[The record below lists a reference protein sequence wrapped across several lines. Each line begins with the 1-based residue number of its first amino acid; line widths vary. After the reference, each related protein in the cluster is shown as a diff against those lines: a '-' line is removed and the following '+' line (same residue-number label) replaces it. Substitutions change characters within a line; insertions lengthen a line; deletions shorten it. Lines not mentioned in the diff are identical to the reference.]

1 MSLDTK
7 LQVWQNDL
15 LDLSRRNNLLY
26 FGASIRSGSVALRV
40 EPGPLFARLAGSRDR
55 PFRIPLEQT
64 GDPED
69 LEATERRLVRL
80 RARAR
85 DALNDRGTHVLYL
98 AFGILAWKESDVS
111 DETIRSPLMLVPVDL
126 KREGAFQLLRSG
138 EEIEINPTLTEKF
151 KHDFSI
157 ELPTYAAICEQLA
170 ARVNGAAGG
179 ANGASRATG
188 APTARAS
195 DAAPPLDAVLGALGA
210 ALRAGGQSAEIASEV
225 HLGIFSFQ
233 KLVMYQDLKRN
244 ADALKGHPIIR
255 KLGGESIR
263 LPAPGAELGRGELE
277 RHLRPQETLEILDA
291 DSSQQEAI
299 LAAKRGASFVL
310 QGPPGTGKSQT
321 IGNIIAECLGQGK
334 SVLFVSEKRAALEVV
349 SQRLHAAGLGEFCLE
364 LHSHNADKKQFVAE
378 LERTLREAEQASAS
392 GVRRGGEWESVS
404 GDVADSREKLNAY
417 VYELHLP
424 RTALG
429 RSAFD
434 VYGALARL
442 ARTPDLVVPLA
453 DVDQTTEADL
463 TRRREALERLLLYAD
478 VLDASA
484 SYPWC
489 ETLASEYT
497 LQLGADIGYHFG
509 RLRDMLGMLAARGD
523 ELATLLAEQPAAAT
537 FGWLEAAL
545 QRAEA
550 LAASPAPPADWL
562 QAKHRVE
569 VCALAEEAR
578 DRASR
583 YAAARA
589 AVEARYAPG
598 ALALDHSALLRALDD
613 DARPA
618 MEVIR
623 PGQRAPRDVCLTAR
637 NRLDA
642 ALTRAAELLPELVEA
657 SGRVTATLRLTE
669 ITSLAEVEPLLET
682 AEWTLATPNPPPA
695 WLSAESYPEARALAL
710 DARARYTLVVQ
721 ERATLATRYTEALDA
736 LDLPTLAA
744 RFRKDYTAPLCWLMP
759 GYWSDLKRIR
769 GCLRA
774 GLTRS
779 PAELRA
785 DILLAGQLRA
795 EEAELDRLRAD
806 HARALG
812 SLFAGFET
820 DWERVVATAT
830 WADRRATHYP
840 QGLPREVERLICGPA
855 RALQGLR
862 RQHERLHD
870 VWSAWLDVAAEL
882 DDLLLPEVIAP
893 GHYDFADEQPAALA
907 AALAALHAGL
917 TSFWQAAD
925 TLLAHA
931 HDRAAIVDSGWTTL
945 CDDLR
950 HAMEVTAAEGWLA
963 AHDAEL
969 ATALGRF
976 HRGLATDWPAVF
988 GALDWSERLLAL
1000 YGEQPMPDAVRK
1012 LASDAGTSEERARI
1026 AGLAGACRADLAAIE
1041 EELAFADGVLPRR
1054 VLLAPAPTLDSA
1066 RIADVHAS
1074 VSRHLDDLPCLE
1086 RWLECRRAEQA
1097 CEALGLGPCIE
1108 AARSESPFPRDLPGR
1123 YEKRF
1128 YQRWL
1133 DDVLHQAPA
1142 LAAFRGEAHEQVIGR
1157 FRRHDQHHI
1166 ELARARL
1173 RDLLAERRREA
1184 LVEAQRDTMA
1194 PLSWAL
1200 RALRKEVNKKR
1211 HGTIRNIVNE
1221 TDAALIRFK
1230 PCWMMSPLSVSQFL
1244 KTGERIFDVVVF
1256 DEASQV
1262 CPEDALC
1269 AIFRGA
1275 QLIVVGDSK
1284 QLPPTRFFSK
1294 TLADLDSDADDDDE
1308 SAAEDA
1314 RNESILDA
1322 CDAAFDGASRML
1334 RWHYRSRHESLIAF
1348 SNAHFYDNKLETFPG
1363 PQAEHAAG
1371 VQLVLIENGVY
1382 DRGHSRTNRAE
1393 AERAVDVAI
1402 EHLRRSADGSVGIV
1416 ALSEAQQ
1423 QAIRDVIERRLKQDA
1438 ALRAELGQQLD
1449 EGDEH
1454 GFFVKNLESVQGDE
1468 RDVIILS
1475 VGYARDA
1482 NGRMYYNFGP
1492 VNRPRGERRLN
1503 VAVTRAREQL
1513 ALVASIRASDLPAD
1527 LPSPGARILRAYLE
1541 YAELGPE
1548 VLARQVAASTPAVR
1562 GGFDSPFER
1571 AVYDALTAHGLALD
1585 CQVGCSGYYID
1596 LAVHDPHQ
1604 PGKYLLGIECDG
1616 ATYHSAKTARDR
1628 DRLRQRHLERLGWHI
1643 HRIWSR
1649 DWVRDQAGE
1658 VQKVLR
1664 AVADLQQQ
1672 QQQSAAAP
1680 VSAAVA
1686 VAVPAA
1692 PAQATATP
1700 AIALPGAARS
1710 APTKPSTPSVPIRRA
1725 SPTQPSAPSTPPAG
1739 PAMRVPTSAP
1749 AVASA
1754 SSGEQTGPTGAV
1766 HICEACA
1773 FYQFHAAKRFYCGH
1787 DAAYKLRDASGRT
1800 RGCPA
1805 WRRKS

>member
-69 LEATERRLVRL
+69 PEATERRLVRL

-98 AFGILAWKESDVS
+98 AFGILAWKESDAS
-111 DETIRSPLMLVPVDL
+111 DELIRSPLVLVPVEL
-126 KREGAFQLLRSG
+126 KREGALGAFQLLRAS

-151 KHDFSI
+151 KHDFGI
-157 ELPTYAAICEQLA
+157 ELPTYAVICEQLA
-170 ARVNGAAGG
+170 AG
-179 ANGASRATG
+179 ANGTAGANGSSRTPGASTS
-188 APTARAS
+188 RAS
-195 DAAPPLDAVLGALGA
+195 DAAPPLDAVLDAFGAV
-210 ALRAGGQSAEIASEV
+210 LRAGGKPAEIAPDV

-263 LPAPGAELGRGELE
+263 LPAPGAELGPGELD

-364 LHSHNADKKQFVAE
+364 LHSHNADKKQLVAE
-378 LERTLREAEQASAS
+378 LERTLREAEQASAG
-392 GVRRGGEWESVS
+392 GVRRAGEWESIS
-404 GDVADSREKLNAY
+404 GDVADGREKLNAY
-417 VYELHLP
+417 VHELHLP
-424 RTALG
+424 RLALG

-442 ARTPDLVVPLA
+442 AQTPDLAVPLA
-453 DVDQTTEADL
+453 DVAQATQADL
-463 TRRREALERLLLYAD
+463 TRRREALERLLLYTD
-478 VLDASA
+478 VLDASDG
-484 SYPWC
+484 YPWR
-489 ETLASEYT
+489 ETLATEYT
-497 LQLGADIGYHFG
+497 LQLGADIGHHFG
-509 RLRDMLGMLAARGD
+509 RLRDTLGTLAAREE
-523 ELATLLAEQPAAAT
+523 ELAALLAEQPPAST
-537 FGWLEAAL
+537 FDWLEVAL

-550 LAASPAPPADWL
+550 LGASPAPPEDWL
-562 QAKHRVE
+562 WGERRVAAG
-569 VCALAEEAR
+569 ALAEEAR
-578 DRASR
+578 DHSGR
-583 YAAARA
+583 YTAARTA
-589 AVEARYAPG
+589 FEARYAPG
-598 ALALDHSALLRALDD
+598 ALALDHAALLRALDD

-618 MEVIR
+618 MDAIR
-623 PGQRAPRDVCLTAR
+623 PGHHAPQDVCLAER
-637 NRLDA
+637 DRLDA
-642 ALTRAAELLPELVEA
+642 MLNRATALLPELVEA
-657 SGRVTATLRLTE
+657 AGRVTATCRLTE
-669 ITSLAEVEPLLET
+669 IASLAEVEALLET
-682 AEWTLATPNPPPA
+682 VEWILTTPTPPPS
-695 WLSAESYPEARALAL
+695 WLSAESYPEARALTF
-710 DARARYTLVVQ
+710 DARARYTLAAQ
-721 ERATLATRYTEALDA
+721 QRETFATRYTEALDA
-736 LDLPTLAA
+736 LDIPALAA
-744 RFRKDYTAPLCWLMP
+744 RFRKDYAAPLCWLMP
-759 GYWSDLKRIR
+759 GYWSDLKRMR
-769 GCLRA
+769 GCLRP
-774 GLTRS
+774 GVTRS
-779 PAELRA
+779 PTELRA
-785 DILLAGQLRA
+785 DVLLADQLRA
-795 EEAELDRLRAD
+795 AEAELDRLRAD

-812 SLFAGFET
+812 AFFAGSET
-820 DWERVVATAT
+820 DWERVVRTAT

-840 QGLPREVERLICGPA
+840 EGLPREVERLVCGPA
-855 RALQGLR
+855 RGLQGLR
-862 RQHERLHD
+862 RQHERLREL
-870 VWSAWLDVAAEL
+870 WGAWLDVAAEL
-882 DDLLLPEVIAP
+882 DDLLLPEMIVP

-907 AALAALHAGL
+907 AVLAALHAAL
-917 TSFWQAAD
+917 MRFWQAVD
-925 TLLAHA
+925 TLLALA
-931 HDRAAIVDSGWTTL
+931 HDRAAVAGSGWAAL

-950 HAMEVTAAEGWLA
+950 HAMEAIGAEGWLA
-963 AHDAEL
+963 AHGAEL
-969 ATALGRF
+969 AAALGRL
-976 HRGLATDWPAVF
+976 HHGLATDWPAVF
-988 GALDWSERLLAL
+988 DALDWSERFCAL
-1000 YGEQPMPDAVRK
+1000 YGALPVPDAMRK
-1012 LASDAGTSEERARI
+1012 LASDAGAPEERARI
-1026 AGLAGACRADLAAIE
+1026 AELARACRADRAAIE
-1041 EELAFADGVLPRR
+1041 EELAFADSVLPRR
-1054 VLLAPAPTLDSA
+1054 ALLAPAAALESA
-1066 RIADVHAS
+1066 SMADVRAC
-1074 VSRHLDDLPCLE
+1074 VARHLDDLPCLE

-1097 CEALGLGPCIE
+1097 CDALGLGPCIE
-1108 AARSESPFPRDLPGR
+1108 AARGQSPFPRDLPDR

-1128 YQRWL
+1128 YQLWL
-1133 DDVLHQAPA
+1133 DDVLHQTPA
-1142 LAAFRGEAHEQVIGR
+1142 LAAFRGETHEQVIGR

-1166 ELARARL
+1166 ELARVRL
-1173 RDLLAERRREA
+1173 RDLLGERRREA
-1184 LVEAQRDTMA
+1184 LVDAQRDTMA

-1211 HGTIRNIVNE
+1211 HGTIRNIVND
-1221 TDAALIRFK
+1221 TGAALIRFK

-1244 KTGERIFDVVVF
+1244 KTGERMFDVVVF

-1294 TLADLDSDADDDDE
+1294 TLADLDSDADEDDE
-1308 SAAEDA
+1308 NAAEDA

-1348 SNAHFYDNKLETFPG
+1348 SNAHFYDNRLETFPG

-1371 VQLVLIENGVY
+1371 VQLVLVENGVY
-1382 DRGHSRTNRAE
+1382 DRGRSRTNRAE
-1393 AERAVDVAI
+1393 AERAVDLAI
-1402 EHLRRSADGSVGIV
+1402 EHLRRRADGSVGIV

-1449 EGDEH
+1449 ESDEH

-1468 RDVIILS
+1468 RDAIILS

-1513 ALVASIRASDLPAD
+1513 VLVASIRASDLPAD

-1541 YAELGPE
+1541 YAELGPD
-1548 VLARQVAASTPAVR
+1548 VLARQVAASAPAVR
-1562 GGFDSPFER
+1562 GGFDSPFEK
-1571 AVYDALTAHGLALD
+1571 AVHDALTARGLTLA

-1596 LAVHDPHQ
+1596 LAVRDPHQ
-1604 PGKYLLGIECDG
+1604 PGRYLLGIECDG

-1649 DWVRDQAGE
+1649 DWVRDQSGE

-1672 QQQSAAAP
+1672 QQQGAAAP
-1680 VSAAVA
+1680 VAIT
-1686 VAVPAA
+1686 VPATA
-1692 PAQATATP
+1692 PAASGPAQVAATP
-1700 AIALPGAARS
+1700 STALPGAPRL
-1710 APTKPSTPSVPIRRA
+1710 APTMPSTPTVPIRRA
-1725 SPTQPSAPSTPPAG
+1725 SPTQPTARRTPPPDSAT
-1739 PAMRVPTSAP
+1739 PAH
-1749 AVASA
+1749 
-1754 SSGEQTGPTGAV
+1754 SSREQTGPATAV

-1773 FYQFHAAKRFYCGH
+1773 FYQFHTAKRFYCGH

-1800 RGCPA
+1800 PGCPA
-1805 WRRKS
+1805 WHRRA